1 MQEEVRMRSHNWLSC
16 DIDPSD
22 PHTWICPPNW
32 HCDWQGP
39 WEFERL
45 RRLATLLLARAPGYR
60 VRFDVIVPGYVKVD
74 VLHDGHIVGEV
85 YVRKGESDGGVFCV
99 SLGAQE
105 EHQVRTEAEAVRLLT
120 ESGTVAAG
128 NGKASTKAPS
138 PSVQQVGGFMYRGE
152 PEKTRSTV

>member
-1 MQEEVRMRSHNWLSC
+1 MIGGVEEASASFEARSAPRLY
-16 DIDPSD
+16 P
-22 PHTWICPPNW
+22 TPPNW

-60 VRFDVIVPGYVKVD
+60 VHFDVIVPGYVKVD
-74 VLHDGHIVGEV
+74 VLHYGHIVGEV

-105 EHQVRTEAEAVRLLT
+105 EHQVRTEAEAVRLLRIWDC
-120 ESGTVAAG
+120 SGWQWQG
-128 NGKASTKAPS
+128 LHEGSQSIGSTGRRIHVSRRA
-138 PSVQQVGGFMYRGE
+138 
-152 PEKTRSTV
+152 